1 MKQKFIAMMGSL
13 LTACMAFSWWFGSD
27 MPSYLLLG
35 EYPYPTEEHK

>member
-27 MPSYLLLG
+27 MASLLVLG
-35 EYPYPTEEHK
+35 EYPYPINEEK